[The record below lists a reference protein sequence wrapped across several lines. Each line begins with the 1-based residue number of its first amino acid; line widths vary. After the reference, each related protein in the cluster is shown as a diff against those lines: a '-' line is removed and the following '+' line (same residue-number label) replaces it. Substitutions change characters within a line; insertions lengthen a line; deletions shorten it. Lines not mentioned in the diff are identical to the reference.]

1 MQINLPKASVG
12 LGTSGI
18 GDNFAR
24 ARLLMAQ
31 KAGYVQSTP
40 SPYSQPGTALKQYQT
55 AAPMLNAV
63 AKAQGQRG
71 IPGLLRDGQLGR
83 PPMQGVPQKGGPSLV
98 NTPAPTFQS
107 TVAGRAVGNPFQQ
120 IGQPQM
126 PLNWFNNRGAMTA
139 ASGEGQ
145 QPPHIQPGNIAGNPS
160 NGGSMMPGNGGY
172 VVPGPYRPGGTPIAP
187 DEGHPGH
194 LVKPGPPVG
203 GIVGPIPPGQPM
215 PPWTG
220 PYPPGTIGNFTL
232 GPVNP
237 FMRFP
242 GLLVR

>member
-107 TVAGRAVGNPFQQ
+107 TVAGHAVGNPFGQL
-120 IGQPQM
+120 GQPQM
-126 PLNWFNNRGAMTA
+126 PLNWFNRPGLTVNAEEGA
-139 ASGEGQ
+139 GRPGP
-145 QPPHIQPGNIAGNPS
+145 QPAPVQPGTNGPYVPPPTVHPVPEGFNGAVHIPGAGGPPPA
-160 NGGSMMPGNGGY
+160 GGLVGVPLGGGPNPGNGYGGLY
-172 VVPGPYRPGGTPIAP
+172 PGGTM
-187 DEGHPGH
+187 
-194 LVKPGPPVG
+194 
-203 GIVGPIPPGQPM
+203 QNFM
-215 PPWTG
+215 PL
-220 PYPPGTIGNFTL
+220 NFPL
-232 GPVNP
+232 FFRG
-237 FMRFP
+237 R
-242 GLLVR
+242 

>member
-40 SPYSQPGTALKQYQT
+40 SPYSQPGTALKQYQS

-120 IGQPQM
+120 LGQPQM
-126 PLNWFNNRGAMTA
+126 PLNWFNNTVNAEG
-139 ASGEGQ
+139 GGQ
-145 QPPHIQPGNIAGNPS
+145 QPPHVEPENIAAHPQ
-160 NGGSMMPGNGGY
+160 NGGSVMPGNGGY
-172 VVPGPYRPGGTPIAP
+172 VPPGVFRPGGSPTP
-187 DEGHPGH
+187 PGDSPGW
-194 LVKPGPPVG
+194 LQKPGQPSPG
-203 GIVGPIPPGQPM
+203 GIVGPVPPT
-215 PPWTG
+215 WVG
-220 PYPPGTIGNFTL
+220 PGGLAGGAGGAYPPGTVRNFL
-232 GPVNP
+232 PIN
-237 FMRFP
+237 FP
-242 GLLVR
+242 LFFRGR